1 MAEKEKLITGR
12 FIMKHDTETNWQKAV
27 NFAPKRGEVIIYEAD
42 ETHESPR
49 LKIGDGVTKVN
60 DLAFVRQPMN
70 WNANEGEDGYIEN
83 RTHYVV
89 SVDETTVLPE
99 TTITPDEEGNYFIT
113 EPFSV
118 EIENDTVY
126 MITYNGVEYE
136 CPAKE
141 VNDNNMTMLVLGNAG
156 VLTGAEDT
164 GEPFVLA
171 SIPDELKEQYEG
183 VYASISPFDGA
194 ESVTITIKVAAGNE
208 VVKTI
213 DPKYLG
219 GGKGPH
225 KQLVTDAD
233 GNSHWEDRTH
243 WVEVGTVELLPT
255 TTITA
260 DENGEMALTQ
270 PIGLEAN
277 KTYTVNWNGAEYAC
291 AAAEMN
297 IGIPAIALGNLP
309 LMMESGDTGEPFVIL
324 EVPGGMDGMYAM
336 AMSTEG
342 LTEVVVSISHT
353 GK

>member
-27 NFAPKRGEVIIYEAD
+27 NFTPKRGEIIIYEAD

-99 TTITPDEEGNYFIT
+99 TTITPDEEGNYFVT
-113 EPFSV
+113 ETPSV
-118 EIENDTVY
+118 YIENGAVY
-126 MITYNGVEYE
+126 LITYNGVEYK
-136 CPAKE
+136 CQAKE
-141 VNDNNMTMLVLGNAG
+141 VADGNITMLVLGNS
-156 VLTGAEDT
+156 GAMLGEEGT
-164 GEPFVLA
+164 GEPFVFAIL
-171 SIPDELKEQYEG
+171 PDELAELYEG
-183 VYASISPFDGA
+183 VYAAIYPLDGA
-194 ESVTITIKVAAGNE
+194 ESVTIKITAINE

-219 GGKGPH
+219 DGKGPH
-225 KQLVTDAD
+225 QQLVTDAD
-233 GNSHWEDRTH
+233 GNSHWETRTH

-260 DENGEMALTQ
+260 DENGEMGLTQ

-277 KTYTVNWNGAEYAC
+277 KTYTVNWNGAEYTC

-353 GK
+353 GE